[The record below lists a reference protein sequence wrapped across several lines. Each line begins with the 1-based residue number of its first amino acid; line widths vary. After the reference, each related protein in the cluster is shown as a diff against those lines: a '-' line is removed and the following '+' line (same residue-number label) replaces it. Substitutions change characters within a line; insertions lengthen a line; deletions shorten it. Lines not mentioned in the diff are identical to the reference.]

1 MKIVAAPDSFKESLD
16 AVGVAEAIE
25 KGIRDVLPDAE
36 VALLPIADGGEGT
49 VDALVAAGNG
59 KFIDTPVS
67 GPLGEAIKARWGI
80 LADGTGVIEMAAA
93 SGLPLVPP
101 DKRNPLLTS
110 TLGTG
115 QLLIA
120 ALDHGCRRIILGI
133 GGSATNDGGAG
144 VITALGAKLLDQHG
158 KEIVPNARG
167 LLNLASMDISGVDPR
182 LAETKIEIACDVNN
196 PLLGPRGASS
206 IYGPQKG
213 ADDAMVKVLE
223 RALTK
228 LAEVAKA
235 DFAKDIASFAGSGA
249 AGGLA
254 AGLSLIAPIEL
265 RPGIDLVLETIR
277 FSEHLANADLAIT
290 AEGRIDTQ
298 SAMGKAVSGV
308 ANLAKRAGVPAFAL
322 CGTLGKDYQ
331 EVYKEGVRAV
341 IPILDAPMTLEQA
354 MADTPRL
361 LREATARTIRI
372 FLAGKV

>member
-1 MKIVAAPDSFKESLD
+1 MKIVVAPDSFKESLD
-16 AVGVAEAIE
+16 AVRAAEAIE
-25 KGIRDVLPDAE
+25 KGIKDVLPDAE
-36 VALLPIADGGEGT
+36 AALLPIADGGEGT
-49 VDALVAAGNG
+49 VDALVAAGHG

-67 GPLGEAIKARWGI
+67 GPLGETITARWGI
-80 LADGTGVIEMAAA
+80 LADGTGVMEMAAA

-115 QLLIA
+115 QLLTA

-144 VITALGAKLLDQHG
+144 VITALGAKLLDSQG
-158 KEIVPNARG
+158 RAVEPNARG
-167 LLNLASMDISGVDPR
+167 LLNLASIDISGVDPR
-182 LAETKIEIACDVNN
+182 LPETRIEIACDVNN

-213 ADDAMVKVLE
+213 ADPAMVELLE
-223 RALTK
+223 QALTR
-228 LAEVAKA
+228 LAEVAKTE
-235 DFAKDIASFAGSGA
+235 FARDIASFAGSGA

-290 AEGRIDTQ
+290 AEGRIDAQ

-308 ANLAKRAGVPAFAL
+308 ANLANRAGVPAFAL
-322 CGTLGKDYQ
+322 CGTLGRDYQ

-341 IPILDAPMTLEQA
+341 IPIPDAPMTLEQA

-372 FLAGKV
+372 FLAGKI

>member
-1 MKIVAAPDSFKESLD
+1 MKIVVAPDSFKESLD
-16 AVGVAEAIE
+16 AVGAAEAIE

-49 VDALVAAGNG
+49 VDALVAAGSG
-59 KFIDTPVS
+59 KFVDTPVS
-67 GPLGEAIKARWGI
+67 GPLGETINARWGI
-80 LADGTGVIEMAAA
+80 LADGTGVMEMASA

-115 QLLIA
+115 QLLTA

-144 VITALGAKLLDQHG
+144 MMTALGAKLLDQQG
-158 KEIVPNARG
+158 REIESNAQG
-167 LLNLASMDISGVDPR
+167 LLNLASIDISGVDPR
-182 LAETKIEIACDVNN
+182 LAETRIEIACDVNN

-213 ADDAMVKVLE
+213 ADPAMVEVLE
-223 RALTK
+223 QALTK
-228 LAEVAKA
+228 LAEVAKKE
-235 DFAKDIASFAGSGA
+235 FARDIASFAGSGA

-277 FSEHLANADLAIT
+277 FSEHLAAADLAIT
-290 AEGRIDTQ
+290 AEGRIDAQ

-308 ANLAKRAGVPAFAL
+308 ANLATRAGVPAFAL

-331 EVYKEGVRAV
+331 ELYKEGIRAI
-341 IPILDAPMTLEQA
+341 IPIPDAPMTLEQA

-361 LREATARTIRI
+361 LREATARTVRI
-372 FLAGKV
+372 FLAGKN